1 VLTRTLMLLA
11 LIAAAP
17 AASAGSDLIFRS
29 AFEDGTWVD
38 ATGEAFWQCR
48 ANCNIVAGQFV
59 DSGGGMALEVVGT
72 WADGGFSPRAV
83 RVDASESPML
93 TLSVGLIPG
102 GIDFGSCSNY
112 LRLDVCPLQVTES
125 IRRINL
131 YQSGT
136 VRKIEFLVFD

>member
-1 VLTRTLMLLA
+1 MTTSLVQ
-11 LIAAAP
+11 
-17 AASAGSDLIFRS
+17 ASSLVRDLSNVAGSDLIFRS

-38 ATGEAFWQCR
+38 ATGVAFWQCR

-72 WADGGFSPRAV
+72 WADGGFRPVAV